1 MSNKLFGS
9 LSWLPQPGEDFT
21 TRCKSLLET
30 KTDAGRSL
38 RALATYALDQNQLAR
53 LAGTIEKLR
62 GGGTDLSPLTPF
74 RLGLLSNSTTDF
86 IAPALTATA
95 ARHGVAL
102 EVIKG
107 GYDQILQDALTPDSS
122 VNRAAPDAVLIAI
135 DYRGL
140 PIRGALGNADKG
152 REAVNAALGFLHAVR
167 DGIKRN
173 RKAIC
178 IFQTIGAPPETL
190 FGNMDG
196 VHPGALRR
204 IIDAINAGIAESVQG
219 TPDIVIDVAH
229 LASTVGLA
237 DWHAPRDWNSAKLP
251 FSENFVPLY
260 AEHVTRAIAALRGKS
275 RRCLILDL
283 DNTLWGGVIGDD
295 GLEGI
300 KLGHG
305 DATGEAY
312 LSVQR
317 LALDLRSRGIV
328 LAVCSKNEDEIAR
341 SAFQRHPDMLL
352 KENHIAVFQANW
364 KDKAT
369 NIKAIAAELSLGLE
383 SLVFLD
389 DNPVERL
396 LIRQML
402 PEVAVPEL
410 PDDPSL
416 YARTLAAAGYF
427 EAVTFSEDDLKR
439 ADFYQDNARRVN
451 LQKQAGDL
459 DSYLAS
465 LDMEITFQPFDE
477 TGRARISQLINK
489 SNQFNVTTK
498 RYTEAQ
504 VEAMQNDPAYFTLQV
519 RLSDTFGDNGMI
531 SVVICRR
538 VSPDTWEI
546 DTWLMSCRVLG
557 RRVEDMVLREILE
570 HAKADGVK
578 KIVGIYIPT
587 DRNKL
592 VAEHYPKLGFQLLRK
607 EGNTSTYELDV
618 DTASVAAAPMRVK
631 RIAAGPSSAVS
642 YPRREPAQPTAT
654 VPPAAVVAATSTAAT
669 NGNGAVS
676 SIAAVKSNSGSGDAE
691 AKLIRIWEEV
701 LDREGVRPEDDFFEL
716 GGDSIL
722 AIRLMIEIE
731 KQFQKRFEISKLASH
746 PTLRALA
753 GELGGPSSAAAPD
766 SSNPTEMQLRKIW
779 EDVLD
784 REGIGSGDNFFDLG
798 GDSILAIRMMIEIEK
813 QFGKRY
819 EISVLASHP
828 TLEALAAE
836 IAGRKPETGTT
847 AEEPASLIVPMRPQ
861 GDATPLFCVHCG
873 TGHVLRYRHLV
884 SLLDTDTPVYGIR
897 APELRDMKSAPTVE
911 SLAALYVENIR
922 RVQPHGP
929 YQISG
934 FCFGGTVAYEIARRL
949 SEMGETVSMLALMQA
964 VNSEHYRALP
974 KLEALQYKTSYVVN
988 RAQKYG
994 AKLLRGEFKGIYS
1007 GFRDL
1012 MNWQKRKR
1020 EMASGNSE
1028 PSPVQN
1034 SGAGDI
1040 YDNIALLASIG
1051 EDFAPK
1057 PFHGR
1062 IHLIRAKEQAAEL
1075 VHDMEFGW
1083 QDVALQGLD
1092 VVTLPGN
1099 HYSLLEKPAVDAV
1112 AEALQGWLAK
1122 MEVRA

>member
-1 MSNKLFGS
+1 MSNKLFSS
-9 LSWLPQPGEDFT
+9 LGWLPKPPDDFT
-21 TRCKSLLET
+21 TRCKSLLEA
-30 KTDAGRSL
+30 KSDAGRTL
-38 RALATYALDQNQLAR
+38 RSLATSALDQNQLSR
-53 LAGTIEKLR
+53 LATTIEKLR
-62 GGGTDLSPLTPF
+62 AANVHLNPLTPF

-86 IAPALTATA
+86 IAPALIATA

-102 EVIKG
+102 EVITG

-135 DYRGL
+135 DYRAL
-140 PIRGALGNADKG
+140 PIRAAAGNAEKG
-152 REAVNAALGFLHAVR
+152 REAVNASLGFLQAVR

-173 RKAIC
+173 SKAIC
-178 IFQTIGAPPETL
+178 IFQTISAPPETL

-204 IIDAINAGIAESVQG
+204 IIDGVNAGLADSLQG
-219 TPDIVIDVAH
+219 SSDIVIDLSH

-251 FSENFVPLY
+251 FSEAFVPLY
-260 AEHVTRAIAALRGKS
+260 AEHVCRAIAALRGKS

-300 KLGHG
+300 KLGQG
-305 DATGEAY
+305 DSTGEAY

-317 LALDLRSRGIV
+317 LALDLRARGIV

-369 NIKAIAAELSLGLE
+369 NIKAIAGELSLGLE

-410 PDDPSL
+410 PEDPSL

-427 EAVTFSEDDLKR
+427 EAVAFSEDDLRR

-504 VEAMQNDPAYFTLQV
+504 VEAMQLDASYFTLQV

-531 SVVICRR
+531 SVVICRA
-538 VSPDTWEI
+538 VSSETWEI

-557 RRVEDMVLREILE
+557 RRVEDMVLRELLGQ
-570 HAKADGVK
+570 AKAHGAHKLVGV
-578 KIVGIYIPT
+578 YIPT

-592 VAEHYPKLGFQLLRK
+592 VADLFPKLGFALVRQN
-607 EGNTSTYELDV
+607 GNASTYELNV
-618 DTASVAAAPMRVK
+618 DSASVAAAPMRVK
-631 RIAAGPSSAVS
+631 HLRASPSIAKPEVSPSLL
-642 YPRREPAQPTAT
+642 
-654 VPPAAVVAATSTAAT
+654 PPATGAQV
-669 NGNGAVS
+669 NGNGALATPPRVVTIPVAS
-676 SIAAVKSNSGSGDAE
+676 PANGDVE
-691 AKLIRIWEEV
+691 FRLIKIWEDV
-701 LDREGVRPEDDFFEL
+701 LDRENIGPSDDFFEL

-731 KQFQKRFEISKLASH
+731 KQFQRRFEISILASH
-746 PTLRALA
+746 PTARALA
-753 GELGGPSSAAAPD
+753 SELGGGAAPKSEAETD
-766 SSNPTEMQLRKIW
+766 AVESRLLQIW
-779 EDVLD
+779 QEVLD
-784 REGIGSGDNFFDLG
+784 REDFGPRDNFFDLG
-798 GDSILAIRMMIEIEK
+798 GDSILGIRLMIEIEK

-819 EISVLASHP
+819 EISVLATHP
-828 TLEALAAE
+828 TVESLASE
-836 IAGRKPETGTT
+836 IAGPKNQAADA
-847 AEEPASLIVPMRPQ
+847 AEPPTHIVPMRPQ

-873 TGHVLRYRHLV
+873 TGHVLRYRNLV
-884 SLLDTDTPVYGIR
+884 SRLDTDTPVYGIR
-897 APELRDMKSAPTVE
+897 APELRDMKSSPTVE
-911 SLAALYVENIR
+911 TLADIYVADIR
-922 RVQPHGP
+922 KVQPHGP
-929 YQISG
+929 YQLFG
-934 FCFGGTVAYEIARRL
+934 FCFGGTVAYEIARKL
-949 SEMGETVSMLALMQA
+949 EEMGETVSMLALIQA
-964 VNSEHYRALP
+964 VNSEHYRSMP
-974 KLEALQYKTSYVVN
+974 RFESLQYRASYIFD

-994 AKLLRGEFKGIYS
+994 GKLIRGEFREFYS
-1007 GFRDL
+1007 GVRDL
-1012 MNWQKRKR
+1012 MDWQKRKKQMSSNGGG
-1020 EMASGNSE
+1020 EPAAGNGSGD
-1028 PSPVQN
+1028 V
-1034 SGAGDI
+1034 

-1051 EDFAPK
+1051 DAFVPK
-1057 PFHGR
+1057 PFKGR
-1062 IHLIRAKEQAAEL
+1062 LHLIRAKEQAAEL
-1075 VHDMEFGW
+1075 INDMELGW
-1083 QDVALQGLD
+1083 QDVALQGVD

-1099 HYSLLEKPAVDAV
+1099 HYSILEKPFVDGVAVT
-1112 AEALQGWLAK
+1112 LQEWLAK
-1122 MEVRA
+1122 PEVRV

>member
-1 MSNKLFGS
+1 MSNRLFAS
-9 LSWLPQPGEDFT
+9 LSWLPQPAEDFT
-21 TRCKSLLET
+21 ARCKALLEA
-30 KTDAGRSL
+30 KTDAGRNV

-53 LAGTIEKLR
+53 LAGTIDKLR
-62 GGGTDLSPLTPF
+62 AASADLSPLTPF
-74 RLGLLSNSTTDF
+74 CLGLLSNSTTDF
-86 IAPALTATA
+86 IAPALIATA
-95 ARHGVAL
+95 SRHGVAL

-107 GYDQILQDALTPDSS
+107 GYDQVLQDALTPDSS

-152 REAVNAALGFLHAVR
+152 REAVNAALGFLQAVR

-173 RKAIC
+173 SKAIC
-178 IFQTIGAPPETL
+178 IFQTISAPPETL

-219 TPDIVIDVAH
+219 TPDIVVDVAH

-251 FSENFVPLY
+251 FSESFVPLY

-300 KLGHG
+300 KLGQG

-459 DSYLAS
+459 ESYLAS
-465 LDMEITFQPFDE
+465 LDMEITFQSFDE

-570 HAKADGVK
+570 HAKAEGVK
-578 KIVGIYIPT
+578 KIIGIYIPT

-592 VAEHYPKLGFQLLRK
+592 VAEHYPKLGFHLIRK

-618 DTASVAAAPMRVK
+618 DTASVASAPMRVK
-631 RIAAGPSSAVS
+631 RIAAEPSSAGS
-642 YPRREPAQPTAT
+642 SARREPAQPT
-654 VPPAAVVAATSTAAT
+654 VAAPAVMAPASAVAA
-669 NGNGAVS
+669 NGNGATPSVATAKS
-676 SIAAVKSNSGSGDAE
+676 SSGIEAAE
-691 AKLIRIWEEV
+691 AKLIPIWEEV
-701 LDREGVRPEDDFFEL
+701 LDREGIRPEDDFFEL

-753 GELGGPSSAAAPD
+753 GELVGPSSAASPD
-766 SSNPTEMQLRKIW
+766 SSNPSESQLRKIW
-779 EDVLD
+779 EDILD
-784 REGIGSGDNFFDLG
+784 RENIAPTDNFFDLG

-836 IAGRKPETGTT
+836 IAGRKPETGATT
-847 AEEPASLIVPMRPQ
+847 GEPASLIVPMRPQ

-897 APELRDMKSAPTVE
+897 APELRDMKASPTVE
-911 SLAALYVENIR
+911 SLAERYVSEIR
-922 RVQPHGP
+922 KVQPHGP
-929 YQISG
+929 YQLFG
-934 FCFGGTVAYEIARRL
+934 FCFGGVVALEIARQFREIGEEVELITMVQSINVAHYQKLSFPDSMKYRFLHLKGRAAKYGGRL
-949 SEMGETVSMLALMQA
+949 VRGELGEIYLGLRNLADWEKRKNRWKDSNADAQDGVVSTRDVVAYLTTVA
-964 VNSEHYRALP
+964 E
-974 KLEALQYKTSYVVN
+974 SYV
-988 RAQKYG
+988 
-994 AKLLRGEFKGIYS
+994 
-1007 GFRDL
+1007 
-1012 MNWQKRKR
+1012 
-1020 EMASGNSE
+1020 
-1028 PSPVQN
+1028 
-1034 SGAGDI
+1034 
-1040 YDNIALLASIG
+1040 
-1051 EDFAPK
+1051 PK
-1057 PFHGR
+1057 PYPGR
-1062 IHLIRAKEQAAEL
+1062 VNLIRANDLAPEIRNDKAL
-1075 VHDMEFGW
+1075 GW
-1083 QDVALQGLD
+1083 QNVASGGIEVCD
-1092 VVTLPGN
+1092 LPGD
-1099 HYSLLEKPAVDAV
+1099 HFSILEKPFVDEV
-1112 AEALQGWLAK
+1112 ARTLKSWLSRT
-1122 MEVRA
+1122 EVNV